1 MHDPSDLRGLA
12 SGASALGG
20 SAYPLSSPLRS
31 TSPYRA
37 DRLAAPSSTLPLFAS
52 PMRSAAGDSRL
63 RAFGQE
69 NESTHSFLDSH
80 GGFSTASCS
89 AAGSA
94 ARETFRREVGQFS
107 FYKSL
112 LPPGSAGTVGRGV
125 GKKGPGGVQQ
135 LLGNEEAK
143 RESVKTIIRF
153 LCYSGFPQQLSPKI
167 FVAPPRNL
175 LVEIWNHLLR
185 RACDDSVQVTNENA
199 NEEVPRLFK
208 ELGYPLTIAKS
219 SMQAPNS
226 AHQWPLHLHALS
238 WLCELLIYESEVFS
252 RDPLLNPAIEKKDAL
267 SAGAVVGEEMISRM
281 LLHYYP
287 QSGNGRDLTHLQQS
301 LHSRL
306 QRDVEQLESSIASRE
321 RQLARAQQELRR
333 ISAELEANAALPPE
347 IDRLCGD
354 LEKLKD
360 GIKQQR
366 SASEQQ
372 EKEIDAKQSRRNAL
386 QSEIRQVAAETQQ
399 LDAQVK
405 EQGLSKAEVEKIR
418 SEIHVL
424 RERVALRSKDVEG
437 QQLQLAGVEDEINRR
452 GEELRVTTRTC
463 NSLLQRCMQD
473 TETAKFASDTAWAS
487 LSRFATSATLSGD
500 SSSSFASSRGSSE
513 SRRSS
518 SRPWAPQ
525 SHSEPEAKGNADEHL
540 ATHEQLL
547 GVPWKAW
554 KAELLRLVQSD
565 KQVDAQSRRTDEKT
579 IGEIEKLKK
588 ARQQLDST
596 RRTEERKIS
605 VLHEDLHKLEE
616 QRAQQKQVLSS
627 EIETLHRGVSEHRL
641 AVEAE
646 LLKAER
652 QANDLRLLYEKTEK
666 ENDAEVAARIDN
678 LKKIQQDGLAAKRE
692 VLHALQ
698 QLVQNKE
705 HACVGYEKDL
715 LAVVSRSE
723 KYTLGC

>member
-1 MHDPSDLRGLA
+1 MVVLLQGRPCE
-12 SGASALGG
+12 
-20 SAYPLSSPLRS
+20 
-31 TSPYRA
+31 
-37 DRLAAPSSTLPLFAS
+37 
-52 PMRSAAGDSRL
+52 
-63 RAFGQE
+63 AF
-69 NESTHSFLDSH
+69 F
-80 GGFSTASCS
+80 FSTFS
-89 AAGSA
+89 A
-94 ARETFRREVGQFS
+94 
-107 FYKSL
+107 
-112 LPPGSAGTVGRGV
+112 GSAGTVGRGV

-405 EQGLSKAEVEKIR
+405 EQG
-418 SEIHVL
+418 
-424 RERVALRSKDVEG
+424 
-437 QQLQLAGVEDEINRR
+437 
-452 GEELRVTTRTC
+452 
-463 NSLLQRCMQD
+463 
-473 TETAKFASDTAWAS
+473 
-487 LSRFATSATLSGD
+487 
-500 SSSSFASSRGSSE
+500 
-513 SRRSS
+513 
-518 SRPWAPQ
+518 
-525 SHSEPEAKGNADEHL
+525 
-540 ATHEQLL
+540 
-547 GVPWKAW
+547 
-554 KAELLRLVQSD
+554 
-565 KQVDAQSRRTDEKT
+565 QSRS
-579 IGEIEKLKK
+579 GEN
-588 ARQQLDST
+588 S
-596 RRTEERKIS
+596 
-605 VLHEDLHKLEE
+605 
-616 QRAQQKQVLSS
+616 
-627 EIETLHRGVSEHRL
+627 
-641 AVEAE
+641 
-646 LLKAER
+646 
-652 QANDLRLLYEKTEK
+652 
-666 ENDAEVAARIDN
+666 
-678 LKKIQQDGLAAKRE
+678 
-692 VLHALQ
+692 
-698 QLVQNKE
+698 
-705 HACVGYEKDL
+705 
-715 LAVVSRSE
+715 
-723 KYTLGC
+723 